1 MPSARE
7 IPEIATELVDMAR
20 EYLRQETLKPAKQ
33 LGKQAGM
40 AVGGA
45 MVMGIGAI
53 CLAWAL
59 YYGLQLVLPEGEW
72 WVVLARGLTAVGAF
86 AVAALIGWRM
96 SVGNQP

>member
-20 EYLRQETLKPAKQ
+20 EYLRQETLEPAKQ

-86 AVAALIGWRM
+86 AAAALIGWRM